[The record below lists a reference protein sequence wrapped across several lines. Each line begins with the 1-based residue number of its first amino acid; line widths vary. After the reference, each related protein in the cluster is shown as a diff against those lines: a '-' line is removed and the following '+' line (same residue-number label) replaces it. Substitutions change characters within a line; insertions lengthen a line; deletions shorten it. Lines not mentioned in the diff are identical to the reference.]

1 MVGALVG
8 KLGFGGFGV
17 GYDCNGTVYKVF
29 DDVSSLSRAKETW
42 RILVK
47 VIRAWKGQ
55 RLSGSKLAFTLE
67 VVLMDNKEFHLKTSE
82 RAMHT
87 HASSSSTL
95 QCDGSHKPTGK
106 SHGYHLYGVQIKFIE
121 LKLACG
127 ILTTLD
133 NQYEELRLSIIE
145 LCFVIMDQVW
155 ASGFSAA
162 FLNKNRVSTKGRV
175 FFDESGI
182 KVSISSDAA
191 AGPKTAATEAASLL
205 IPKNFFEV
213 ILYLPTVN
221 RRLSNFLSMLSTK
234 QPSCLQLY
242 MYSSA
247 DMVISV
253 VSVESFVEAQ
263 HRAGHDVRACNFVS
277 SPHVDHFR
285 NDPKLYTSQLSKFL
299 EECVQ

>member
-1 MVGALVG
+1 MYTYRLANRAKEDHQSGCDSEGSVC
-8 KLGFGGFGV
+8 FGV
-17 GYDCNGTVYKVF
+17 KRIPLLEVLYLESGCASNFKVF

-55 RLSGSKLAFTLE
+55 RLSGSMLAFTLE

-95 QCDGSHKPTGK
+95 QCDGSHK
-106 SHGYHLYGVQIKFIE
+106 
-121 LKLACG
+121 
-127 ILTTLD
+127 
-133 NQYEELRLSIIE
+133 
-145 LCFVIMDQVW
+145 VW
-155 ASGFSAA
+155 APGFYAA
-162 FLNKNRVSTKGRV
+162 FLNKNKVSTKGRV

-191 AGPKTAATEAASLL
+191 AGPKTAATEAYSLL
-205 IPKNFFEV
+205 ILKKFLEV
-213 ILYLPTVN
+213 ILYLPTMN

-242 MYSSA
+242 MYSFV
-247 DMVISV
+247 DIIISV
-253 VSVESFVEAQ
+253 VSVELFAEAQ
-263 HRAGHDVRACNFVS
+263 RSVGHDVRACNFVS
-277 SPHVDHFR
+277 SPHVDHLI
-285 NDPKLYTSQLSKFL
+285 NDPKLYTSQISKFL